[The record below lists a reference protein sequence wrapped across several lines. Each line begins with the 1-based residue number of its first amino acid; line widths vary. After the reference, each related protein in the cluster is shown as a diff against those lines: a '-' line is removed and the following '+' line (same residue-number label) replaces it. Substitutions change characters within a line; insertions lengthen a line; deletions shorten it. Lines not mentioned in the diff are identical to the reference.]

1 MIACWLTIV
10 IVVWINMH
18 MPSMLSHALLN
29 PLWLFVLTIM
39 KLHPVLSI
47 NCHVFHHY
55 LDVFK
60 IVLSFHFLWLFL
72 TVNIYFNMLNHNYH
86 ISKDWPNFTF
96 QWTYHPY
103 VFYLTTTAI
112 VCTSCFFNTWD
123 VPLIYA
129 NTLHVFLYR
138 PCVCFISMHV
148 PLLYVKIFVEL
159 RFKSVPI
166 EWFPL

>member
-10 IVVWINMH
+10 IDVRINIH
-18 MPSMLSHALLN
+18 TPSMLSHALINL
-29 PLWLFVLTIM
+29 LWLFVLTIM
-39 KLHPVLSI
+39 QLHPVLSI

-55 LDVFK
+55 LDVCK
-60 IVLSFHFLWLFL
+60 IILSLHLLWLCL

-96 QWTYHPY
+96 QWTYHPR

-112 VCTSCFFNTWD
+112 VFTSCFFNTWD
-123 VPLIYA
+123 VHLLYM
-129 NTLHVFLYR
+129 NTLHVFLCR

-148 PLLYVKIFVEL
+148 PILYVKISVEP
-159 RFKSVPI
+159 RF
-166 EWFPL
+166 